1 MPNRPSV
8 ISAPVRL
15 VLSTFLCLIVILLA
29 LPERAVAYE
38 QQIDEEA
45 HAIAEQLAGSET
57 KTLAVVDFTDLQG
70 NVTELGRFLAEEL
83 SIRLAGL
90 GKGYEVVDRT
100 HLKALLKE
108 HKLSSTGLI
117 DPSTARELGR
127 IAGVD
132 ALITGTVTPLGDS
145 VRCAVKVLN
154 TETAHI
160 ITSTTANIPRTQAI
174 ETLLG
179 REIVHGTQD
188 STQFPRTGTS
198 NSGLDTEEL
207 GFRFRLRDCTQTG
220 DALVCSL
227 TVTNEQEDCEL
238 KISRRSRA
246 IDSQGNQ
253 YNAARA
259 QIGNNVA
266 AGWLSDTREMLVQGI
281 PTVLILTF
289 DEVTEGVSRLALLEI
304 DSVASRECSATGG
317 TDRQFR
323 AQIRN
328 VPVSRQ

>member
-1 MPNRPSV
+1 MPNRQSIIPS
-8 ISAPVRL
+8 PVRL

-29 LPERAVAYE
+29 LPDSAVAYE
-38 QQIDEEA
+38 QQIVEEA

-117 DPSTARELGR
+117 DPATARELGR

-160 ITSTTANIPRTQAI
+160 ITSTTANIPKTQAI
-174 ETLLG
+174 ETLLE
-179 REIVHGTQD
+179 REIQADAPDPGQ
-188 STQFPRTGTS
+188 RGGTS
-198 NSGLDTEEL
+198 SGTMSSSAYEFL
-207 GFRFRLRDCTQTG
+207 FRLRRCVLSTDT
-220 DALVCSL
+220 LVCSFAVTNQQDDCTL
-227 TVTNEQEDCEL
+227 TVTNA
-238 KISRRSRA
+238 SRVIDTYGDQYTAGRVQIANRS
-246 IDSQGNQ
+246 GP
-253 YNAARA
+253 YWAREIA
-259 QIGNNVA
+259 VN
-266 AGWLSDTREMLVQGI
+266 GI
-281 PTVLILTF
+281 PIAVTVTF
-289 DEVTEGVSRLALLEI
+289 PGVVPATSRLALVE
-304 DSVASRECSATGG
+304 VAGTASWQCNSAGG
-317 TDRQFR
+317 SNQNFRVQFR
-323 AQIRN
+323 D
-328 VPVSRQ
+328 VPVSRK

>member
-1 MPNRPSV
+1 MPDHPLVNSG
-8 ISAPVRL
+8 PVRL

-29 LPERAVAYE
+29 LPGRAVAYE
-38 QQIDEEA
+38 QQIADEA
-45 HAIAEQLAGSET
+45 QAIANQLAGSET

-90 GKGYEVVDRT
+90 SQGFDVVDRT
-100 HLKALLKE
+100 HLRALLKE

-117 DPSTARELGR
+117 DPATARELGR

-132 ALITGTVTPLGDS
+132 ALITGTVTPLGDT

-154 TETAHI
+154 TETARI
-160 ITSTTANIPRTQAI
+160 VTSTTANIPRTQAI
-174 ETLLG
+174 ETLLK

-188 STQFPRTGTS
+188 SAQSPRPGVLD
-198 NSGLDTEEL
+198 SGRSTEEL
-207 GFRFRLRDCTQTG
+207 GFRFRLKDCTQTG
-220 DALVCSL
+220 GTLVCSL
-227 TVTNEQEDCEL
+227 TVTDEGEDCDL
-238 KISRRSRA
+238 RVTGQSRA

-253 YNAARA
+253 YSTARI
-259 QIGNNVA
+259 QLGNRVT
-266 AGWLSDTREMLVQGI
+266 GYSISDTHEMLVQGI
-281 PTVLILTF
+281 PTGLILTF

-304 DSVASRECSATGG
+304 VAVASRECNASGRG
-317 TDRQFR
+317 DRQFR

-328 VPVSRQ
+328 VPVSPQ